1 MPQEVWGRQNWQHPL
16 HFWRKSRPGLPLKM
30 TKEDGGGGV
39 CDKMHPATSLSCQPP
54 PTPNCGRENT
64 DMRDSSQVWRA
75 DYWDCLPGYSGGYSI
90 GVSICYLEYS
100 AWTYAANHILHLWV
114 GTHTHPRQ
122 ALALLWGSRE
132 SSHRASG
139 SLHTV
144 RLFLGAH
151 RGLQSSLKK

>member
-1 MPQEVWGRQNWQHPL
+1 MPQEVWDRQNWQHPL

-30 TKEDGGGGV
+30 TKEDGGGV
-39 CDKMHPATSLSCQPP
+39 TKCTRLLASPVSHLPP
-54 PTPNCGRENT
+54 PTVEGKT
-64 DMRDSSQVWRA
+64 QTWDDSSQVWRA

-90 GVSICYLEYS
+90 GVCICYLEYS
-100 AWTYAANHILHLWV
+100 AWTYAENHILHLWV

-122 ALALLWGSRE
+122 ALVLLWGSRE